1 MMAKVEKQV
10 KFFYYIKAYLRRILP
25 TTSYSVKIKEL
36 ERSLSASQ
44 LELVASRVNYYCRSS
59 VKSSLSSPCCTLKDL
74 RSPVTPKTYYH
85 DTYEYARFFPEE
97 LSINFVFGDVT
108 TVPDLPSIVKSR
120 PVAADNHNSVLLNL
134 DKARHF
140 VWVRN
145 DQPFQTK
152 KDVLIGRGAVFQE
165 HRYHFFSKYFGH
177 PLCDLGQVNAQGG
190 NPLWIKKKIS
200 IADHLNYKFILCLQ
214 GNDVATNL
222 KWVMS
227 SNSIAVM
234 PKPTLETW
242 FMEGSLVGGVHYI
255 EIKDDYSDLETQL
268 KHYLAHPAKCRF
280 ILENAHSHCEQ
291 FYNRKV
297 EDLCSLKVLE
307 KYLPPAE

>member
-25 TTSYSVKIKEL
+25 TSSFSIKIKEL
-36 ERSLSASQ
+36 EGTLTAGQ
-44 LELVASRVNYYCRSS
+44 MELVTSRVAYYCRSS
-59 VKSSLSSPCCTLKDL
+59 VQSSKSAACCTLKDL

-85 DTYEYARFFPEE
+85 DTYQYARFFPEE
-97 LSINFVFGDVT
+97 LPINFVFGDVT

-120 PVAADNHNSVLLNL
+120 PVTGDNQNSVLLNL

-140 VWVRN
+140 VWIKN
-145 DQPFQTK
+145 DQPFRTK

-165 HRYHFFSKYFGH
+165 HRYQFFSRYFGH

-190 NPLWIKKKIS
+190 NPIWIKKKMS
-200 IADHLNYKFILCLQ
+200 IEDHLNYKFILCLQ

-234 PKPTLETW
+234 PRPTLETW
-242 FMEGSLVGGVHYI
+242 FMEGSLVGGKHYI
-255 EIKDDYSDLETQL
+255 EIKDDYSDLESQL
-268 KHYLAHPAKCRF
+268 QYYISNPEECEA
-280 ILENAHSHCEQ
+280 IVDNAHRHCEQ
-291 FYNRKV
+291 FFSKKV

-307 KYLPPAE
+307 KYLLPVE

>member
-1 MMAKVEKQV
+1 MAKIEKQV
-10 KFFYYIKAYLRRILP
+10 KFFYYIRSYLRRILP
-25 TTSYSVKIKEL
+25 NLSYIIKIRQL
-36 ERSLSASQ
+36 ERSLTADE
-44 LELVASRVNYYCRSS
+44 LETIKARVDYYCRSS
-59 VKSSLSSPCCTLKDL
+59 VKTSTLTPACTLKDL

-85 DTYEYARFFPEE
+85 DTYQYARFFPEE
-97 LSINFVFGDVT
+97 LPINFVFGDVT

-120 PVAADNHNSVLLNL
+120 PVTGDNQNSVLLNL

-140 VWVRN
+140 VWIR
-145 DQPFQTK
+145 DDKPFHLK
-152 KDVLIGRGAVFQE
+152 KDLLIGRGAVFQE
-165 HRYHFFSKYFGH
+165 HRYNFYSKYFDH

-190 NPLWIKKKIS
+190 NPAWIKRKMS
-200 IADHLNYKFILCLQ
+200 LEDHLKFKFILCLQ

-255 EIKDDYSDLETQL
+255 EIKDDYSDLELQL
-268 KHYLAHPAKCRF
+268 KHYIEHPEECMA
-280 ILENAHSHCEQ
+280 ILKNAHRHCEQ
-291 FYNRKV
+291 FYNKKV

-307 KYLPPAE
+307 KYLLPAE